1 MPPHEKAL
9 LKTPHFSTSKLIQA
23 LPLLLHCPFLHF
35 YSALAAQLSM
45 VPLASCSAEGQWRP
59 GARGRGRDP
68 PSEAFVLRG
77 ADQLSLSSCCLL
89 TRLLRDR
96 LKLQRSN
103 GKDSGAP
110 GSQAGRL
117 LRGPPAGG
125 ILQMRQRTVLLGGR
139 AEDTFL
145 WPVLWNDWGQRW
157 EREDVNL
164 TSPYAWEG
172 DITCPLSA
180 KSPCSLQKADGRWLT
195 AFS

>member
-1 MPPHEKAL
+1 MEARGQGEGKGPTFGSLRAQRSRPAVTIFL
-9 LKTPHFSTSKLIQA
+9 L
-23 LPLLLHCPFLHF
+23 
-35 YSALAAQLSM
+35 SAHQAAQGQ
-45 VPLASCSAEGQWRP
+45 AQAER
-59 GARGRGRDP
+59 
-68 PSEAFVLRG
+68 E
-77 ADQLSLSSCCLL
+77 
-89 TRLLRDR
+89 
-96 LKLQRSN
+96 QRSN
-103 GKDSGAP
+103 GKDSDATR
-110 GSQAGRL
+110 SREGRL

-172 DITCPLSA
+172 DITCPLST
-180 KSPCSLQKADGRWLT
+180 KRPCFLQKADGRWLT